1 MNYSIGE
8 VSRMFGL
15 PQSTLRYYDKE
26 GLLPFVE
33 RSSGGIRLFKDSDF
47 EWLSIIECLKQ
58 TGMPIKEIKTFI
70 DLCMAG
76 DSTISER
83 LNLIRQQQEVVHAQM
98 AQLQS
103 TLDMLDYKEWYYLTA
118 QQAGTCAIHA
128 TLPEAEIPE
137 KFRAIRQRTKGTGEK
152 QKV

>member
-1 MNYSIGE
+1 MAYTVGE
-8 VSRMFGL
+8 MAKILHVA
-15 PQSTLRYYDKE
+15 PSTLRYYDKE

-47 EWLSIIECLKQ
+47 EWLSMIERMKQ
-58 TGMPIKEIKTFI
+58 AGMPMTFI

-76 DSTISER
+76 DSTLSEQ
-83 LNLIRQQQEVVHAQM
+83 LNLIRRQQKAVLTQM

>member
-47 EWLSIIECLKQ
+47 EWLSMIECMKQ
-58 TGMPIKEIKTFI
+58 TGMPIKEIKGNT
-70 DLCMAG
+70 
-76 DSTISER
+76 
-83 LNLIRQQQEVVHAQM
+83 AQM
-98 AQLQS
+98 S
-103 TLDMLDYKEWYYLTA
+103 WC
-118 QQAGTCAIHA
+118 G
-128 TLPEAEIPE
+128 
-137 KFRAIRQRTKGTGEK
+137 GE
-152 QKV
+152 

>member
-33 RSSGGIRLFKDSDF
+33 RPSGGIRLFK
-47 EWLSIIECLKQ
+47 E
-58 TGMPIKEIKTFI
+58 
-70 DLCMAG
+70 
-76 DSTISER
+76 
-83 LNLIRQQQEVVHAQM
+83 
-98 AQLQS
+98 
-103 TLDMLDYKEWYYLTA
+103 
-118 QQAGTCAIHA
+118 
-128 TLPEAEIPE
+128 
-137 KFRAIRQRTKGTGEK
+137 TKGTGEK